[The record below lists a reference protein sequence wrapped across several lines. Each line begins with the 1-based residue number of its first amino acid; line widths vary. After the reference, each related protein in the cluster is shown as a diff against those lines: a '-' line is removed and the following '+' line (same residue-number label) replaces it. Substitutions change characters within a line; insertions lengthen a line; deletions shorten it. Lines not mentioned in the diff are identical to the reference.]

1 MFQSTLSLG
10 SQADPWENPALPQQ
24 AGWVWATHWTSLNC
38 YRSWR

>member
-10 SQADPWENPALPQQ
+10 SQADPWENPALPQ
-24 AGWVWATHWTSLNC
+24 AGWVWATHLTSLNC